1 MSTLTNFVLKHK
13 LLVVLAWVVLAVAG
27 AMTAGATTKRLTT
40 TFAMP
45 GGAYRTDARIQALYL
60 HNGAQDPIVP
70 VVTLPA
76 GTTVHSPGVAPRLNR
91 ALDAARQV
99 IPSARVADYA
109 TTHDAAF
116 ATGNGRSTY
125 ALVFGP
131 QQDPI
136 SPNVTTA
143 RIQQAIG
150 ASIPSSW
157 KVRITGIQALATS
170 KSTSKGAGVL
180 VESMLGG
187 LGALIVLAFVFAS
200 FLAFV
205 PLFMAGIS
213 ILTTFLALDGL
224 THLTAVSQVVEFLIA
239 LIGLG
244 VAIDYSLLVVTR
256 WREERA
262 HGRDNDQAVQVAMA
276 SAGRAVLFSGL
287 TVGIGLLAL
296 VVLPVPFLRS
306 AGIGG
311 VLIPLISVAVA
322 LTLLPVILASI
333 GPRLDWPRIR
343 TDNAASRGWSAW
355 ARFTARHRGLA
366 AIAGT
371 ATLVALM
378 VPTLS
383 MHVGE
388 PSTAALAQSGPAH
401 AALST
406 LEAGGVPSGALTP
419 IDVLSR
425 QSAAPRITQKLAELP
440 GVHAVIS
447 PTTPQF
453 RRHGTA
459 LITVLPTAET
469 NVPTGQTTVATVRQ
483 ALAHSA
489 GVIGVAGTGASMLD
503 FSHDVYGS
511 FPLMLGLIALATF
524 VLLARAFRS
533 LLLPLKAVVMN
544 LASLAAAYGVM
555 TWIWQLGHGSQA
567 LWGIPAAGAI
577 TMWVPVMVFA
587 FLFGLSMDYEVFI
600 LSRMRESYDR
610 TGDTRVAVVE
620 GIGRTGRLVTS
631 AALILVLSF
640 LAMSTAPETDIKVLA
655 TGLAAG
661 IFVDAT
667 LIRCL
672 LVPAFV
678 SLFGAYNWW
687 LPASAARLLRVKPS
701 PLHTP
706 HRPGTKTAREID
718 PELARA

>member
-1 MSTLTNFVLKHK
+1 MSTLTRFVLRHK
-13 LLVVLAWVVLAVAG
+13 LLVLVAWLALAVAG
-27 AMTAGATTKRLTT
+27 AMTAAATTKRLTNS
-40 TFAMP
+40 FAMP
-45 GGAYRTDARIQALYL
+45 GAAFRTDARIQAMYL
-60 HNGAQDPIVP
+60 HTGAQDPVVP
-70 VVTLPA
+70 VITLPA
-76 GTTVHSPGVAPRLNR
+76 GTTIHTPGVA
-91 ALDAARQV
+91 AQLDHAFAAARQV
-99 IPSARVADYA
+99 IPTARVSDYA
-109 TTHDAAF
+109 TTHDPAF
-116 ATGNGRSTY
+116 ATSDGRSTY

-131 QQDPI
+131 QQNPM
-136 SPNVTTA
+136 SPDATTA
-143 RIQQAIG
+143 RMRQAIS
-150 ASIPSSW
+150 AAVPSTW
-157 KVRITGIQALATS
+157 QVRTTGIDALATS
-170 KSTSKGAGVL
+170 KPASKGAGVL
-180 VESMLGG
+180 VETMLGG
-187 LGALIVLAFVFAS
+187 LGALVVLAFVFAS

-205 PLFMAGIS
+205 PLVMAGIS
-213 ILTTFLALDGL
+213 ILTTFLALNGL
-224 THLTAVSQVVEFLIA
+224 THLTAVSQIVEFLIA

-262 HGRDNDQAVQVAMA
+262 HGRDNAQAVQAAME

-287 TVGIGLLAL
+287 TVGIGLFAL

-322 LTLLPVILASI
+322 LTLLPVILATI

-343 TDNAASRGWSAW
+343 TDNAASRGWTAW

-378 VPTLS
+378 LPALS

-401 AALST
+401 AALNT
-406 LEAGGVPSGALTP
+406 LEAGGVPSGTLTP
-419 IDVLSR
+419 IDVLAR
-425 QSAAPRITQKLAELP
+425 QSAAPQITRKLAEVP

-447 PTTPQF
+447 PTTAQF
-453 RRHGTA
+453 RRHNTA

-469 NVPTGQTTVATVRQ
+469 NVPAGQSTVSAVAH
-483 ALAHSA
+483 ALAHNP
-489 GVIGVAGTGASMLD
+489 GVLGVAGSGASMLD

-511 FPLMLGLIALATF
+511 FPLMLALIALATF
-524 VLLARAFRS
+524 LLLARAFRS

-555 TWIWQLGHGSQA
+555 TWIWQGGHGSQA
-567 LWGIPAAGAI
+567 VWGIPATGAI

-600 LSRMRESYDR
+600 LARMRETYDR
-610 TGDTRVAVVE
+610 TGDTRAAVIE

-640 LAMSTAPETDIKVLA
+640 LAMSSAPQTDIKILA
-655 TGLAAG
+655 TGLGAG
-661 IFVDAT
+661 ILVDAT

-687 LPASAARLLRVKPS
+687 LPGWAARLLRVEPS

-706 HRPGTKTAREID
+706 RRTRTTTGRAIE
-718 PELARA
+718 PEPTRA

>member
-1 MSTLTNFVLKHK
+1 MSTLTRFVLKHK
-13 LLVVLAWVVLAVAG
+13 LLVVAGWLFLATAG
-27 AMTAGATTKRLTT
+27 GMTAAATVNRLTNS
-40 TFAMP
+40 FDMP
-45 GGAYRTDARIQALYL
+45 GAAFRTDARIQALYL

-70 VVTLPA
+70 VITLPA
-76 GTTVHSPGVAPRLNR
+76 GTTVHTPGVVARLGR
-91 ALDAARQV
+91 AFATAHRV
-99 IPSARVADYA
+99 IPTAQVTDYA

-116 ATGNGRSTY
+116 ATSDGGATY

-136 SPNVTTA
+136 SPGTAAA
-143 RIQQAIG
+143 RIQHTI
-150 ASIPSSW
+150 ASAVPSSW
-157 KVRITGIQALATS
+157 HVRITGIQALTTS
-170 KSTSKGAGVL
+170 KPASKGAGVL
-180 VESMLGG
+180 AEAM
-187 LGALIVLAFVFAS
+187 LGALGALVVLAFVFAS

-205 PLFMAGIS
+205 PLIMAGIS
-213 ILTTFLALDGL
+213 ILTTFLAVGGL
-224 THLTAVSQVVEFLIA
+224 THLTTVSQIVEFLIA

-262 HGRDNDQAVQVAMA
+262 HGRDNAQAVLAAMT
-276 SAGRAVLFSGL
+276 SAARAVLFSGL

-322 LTLLPVILASI
+322 LTLLPVILATI

-343 TDNAASRGWSAW
+343 TDNTASRGWSAW

-371 ATLVALM
+371 ATLIALM
-378 VPTLS
+378 LPSLS

-406 LEAGGVPSGALTP
+406 LEAGGVPSGTLTP
-419 IDVLSR
+419 IDVLAREATVPSVTHR
-425 QSAAPRITQKLAELP
+425 LAQLP

-447 PTTPQF
+447 PTTRQF
-453 RRHGTA
+453 RRHDTA
-459 LITVLPTAET
+459 LITVLPNAET
-469 NVPTGQTTVATVRQ
+469 NVPAGQSTVDSVRHS
-483 ALAHSA
+483 LAHTP
-489 GVIGVAGTGASMLD
+489 GVIGVAGSGASTAD

-555 TWIWQLGHGSQA
+555 TWIWQSGHGSQA
-567 LWGIPAAGAI
+567 VWGIPATGAI

-600 LSRMRESYDR
+600 LARMRESYDR
-610 TGDTRVAVVE
+610 TGDTRQAVIV

-640 LAMSTAPETDIKVLA
+640 LAMSTTPQTDIKILA
-655 TGLAAG
+655 TGLGAG
-661 IFVDAT
+661 ILVDAT

-687 LPASAARLLRVKPS
+687 LPSWAARLLRVKPS
-701 PLHTP
+701 PLHATR
-706 HRPGTKTAREID
+706 RPRPATGSGAE
-718 PELARA
+718 PEPARA